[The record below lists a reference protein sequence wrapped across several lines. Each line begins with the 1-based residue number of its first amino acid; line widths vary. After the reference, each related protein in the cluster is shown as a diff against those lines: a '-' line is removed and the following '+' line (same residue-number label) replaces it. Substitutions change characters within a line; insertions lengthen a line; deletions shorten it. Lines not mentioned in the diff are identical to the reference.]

1 MRYHLGCGSI
11 YIEGYHNVDFPPENH
26 IVNKNIR
33 VDQYANILT
42 MKMQQ
47 CSEIRSSHVFEHF
60 NYMDSL
66 YLLYKWYNVLSIG
79 GTLRICL
86 PDVEA
91 LALEL
96 NNASV
101 EKSFRII
108 RYLYGSHEDHWAYHV
123 NGWTKKTLPYVLEKI
138 GFKIV
143 QVNQFGSRDSEY
155 PNCSLE
161 IFAEKSTNK
170 NKENIKEI
178 ILSLF
183 MLYKNGDTEFESSLE
198 KHFQNNFL
206 NRLKLDND

>member
-108 RYLYGSHEDHWAYHV
+108 RYLYGSHEDPWAYHV
-123 NGWTKKTLPYVLEKI
+123 NGWTKKTLSYVLEKI

-143 QVNQFGSRDSEY
+143 QVNQFGPRDSEY

-170 NKENIKEI
+170 NKGNIEEI

-183 MLYKNGDTEFESSLE
+183 MLYKNGDTEFENSLE

-206 NRLKLDND
+206 NRLKLDDA